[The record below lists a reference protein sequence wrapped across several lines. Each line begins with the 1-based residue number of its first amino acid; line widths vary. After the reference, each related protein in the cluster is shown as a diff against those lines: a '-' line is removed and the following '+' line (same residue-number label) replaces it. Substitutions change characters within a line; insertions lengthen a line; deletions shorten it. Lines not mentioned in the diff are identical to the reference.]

1 MAANE
6 TRVLICED
14 DEALVELL
22 QTRFEL
28 AGYRTFVARSGGVV
42 VDSAINNKPHAIVLD
57 IGLPVIDGFKVLER
71 LKADARVKNIPVMM
85 LTARHARDDVQKTI
99 QMGAKDYLTKPFDDK
114 ILLARVARLISLA
127 AAKAGPAKDEG
138 TVTYL

>member
-28 AGYRTFVARSGGVV
+28 AGYRTFVSRSGGTVL
-42 VDSAINNKPHAIVLD
+42 DEALRAKPHAIVLD
-57 IGLPVIDGFKVLER
+57 IGLPVIDGFRVLER
-71 LKADARVKNIPVMM
+71 LKADPRLKDIPVLM
-85 LTARHARDDVQKTI
+85 LTARHAKDDVQRTI
-99 QMGAKDYLTKPFDDK
+99 AAGAKDYLTKPFDDK
-114 ILLARVARLISLA
+114 ILLARVARLISM

-138 TVTYL
+138 EVTYL

>member
-1 MAANE
+1 MATANE

-28 AGYRTFVARSGGVV
+28 AGYRTFVARSGGTVV
-42 VDSAINNKPHAIVLD
+42 ETALGCKPHAIVLD

-71 LKADARVKNIPVMM
+71 LKVDARMKRIPVLM
-85 LTARHARDDVQKTI
+85 LTARHEAADVKKTI
-99 QMGAKDYLTKPFDDK
+99 AAGAKDYLTKPFDDK
-114 ILLARVARLISLA
+114 VLLARVARMIA
-127 AAKAGPAKDEG
+127 AARAAVPEPEPGEI
-138 TVTYL
+138 TFL